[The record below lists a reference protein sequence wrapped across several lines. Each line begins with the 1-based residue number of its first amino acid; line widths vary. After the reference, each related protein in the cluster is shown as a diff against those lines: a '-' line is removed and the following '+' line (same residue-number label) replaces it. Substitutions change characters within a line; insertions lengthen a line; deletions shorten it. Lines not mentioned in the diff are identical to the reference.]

1 MKIITVLPL
10 TKYCISDWKVRNAL
24 IVYRVE
30 IKVLE
35 LHNLPWKQGEEQ
47 QIEKK
52 KCRIADSQ
60 LALFVEISDF
70 FFHSF
75 IGCSSS
81 EYNINL

>member
-52 KCRIADSQ
+52 NA
-60 LALFVEISDF
+60 E
-70 FFHSF
+70 
-75 IGCSSS
+75 
-81 EYNINL
+81 